1 MADCKYYSFYAL
13 AKINDPELLYEA
25 FQQQIAPGHADKIEI
40 EVFEHSDLLWK
51 RLTPSGGLDS
61 GIEAKTLAVLDK
73 RFTSSDQSNW
83 YYETEIEGWF
93 CSYKPL
99 TTKHFVL
106 LVKSDDPAKLIEED
120 YLQFLFHFYC
130 HQLQM
135 LQGTYRDALTGLYNR
150 RAFNEKISQLLD
162 RSATHQR
169 RAINFTPTIYVMLDI
184 DFFKVINDSKGH
196 LFGDEVL
203 LLLAQQM
210 TDSFREN
217 DLLFRYGGEEFAMV
231 LMDIEAD
238 QAQQTLDRFRE
249 KIANFGFPGVGQV
262 TVSIG
267 YTLFNQRLSM
277 DQLIS
282 QADAAL
288 YHCKST
294 TRNAV
299 HSYQDIVKKGLIP
312 AVKGLAKD
320 PQIETIS

>member
-1 MADCKYYSFYAL
+1 MAECKYYSFYAL

-51 RLTPSGGLDS
+51 RLTRSGGLDPN
-61 GIEAKTLAVLDK
+61 IESATLAVLDK
-73 RFTSSDQSNW
+73 RFASADADNW
-83 YYETEIEGWF
+83 YYESEVEGWF

-99 TTKHFVL
+99 TSKHFVL
-106 LVKSDDPAKLIEED
+106 LVKSSDPDKLIEED

-150 RAFNEKISQLLD
+150 RAFNEKIAHLLD
-162 RSATHQR
+162 RTDNPQR
-169 RAINFTPTIYVMLDI
+169 RAINFSPTIFVMLDI
-184 DFFKVINDSKGH
+184 DHFKRVNDSQGH
-196 LFGDEVL
+196 LYGDEVL

-210 TDSFREN
+210 TYSFREN

-231 LMDIEAD
+231 LMDIEVE
-238 QAQQTLDRFRE
+238 QAQLTLDRFRE
-249 KIANFGFPGVGQV
+249 KIANHTFPGLSKM

-267 YTLFNQRLSM
+267 YTQFDKHLSM
-277 DQLIS
+277 DQLIG

-299 HSYQDIVKKGLIP
+299 HDYNSLVDRGLISELTGS
-312 AVKGLAKD
+312 K
-320 PQIETIS
+320 ISHLEMS

>member
-1 MADCKYYSFYAL
+1 MAECKYYSFYAL

-40 EVFEHSDLLWK
+40 EIFEHSDNLWK
-51 RLTPSGGLDS
+51 RLTRSGGLDPN
-61 GIEAKTLAVLDK
+61 IEAVTLAVLDK
-73 RFTSSDQSNW
+73 RFGSADEGSW
-83 YYETEIEGWF
+83 YYEREIEGWF

-106 LVKSDDPAKLIEED
+106 LVKSSDPDKLIEED

-150 RAFNEKISQLLD
+150 RAFNEKIAHLLD
-162 RSATHQR
+162 RSDNHQR
-169 RAINFTPTIYVMLDI
+169 RAISFSPTIYVMLDI
-184 DFFKVINDSKGH
+184 DHFKLINDNQGH

-210 TDSFREN
+210 TESFREN
-217 DLLFRYGGEEFAMV
+217 DLLFRYGGEEFAMI

-249 KIANFGFPGVGQV
+249 KIASYNFPGVDQV

-267 YTLFNQRLSM
+267 YNLFDNHLSM
-277 DQLIS
+277 DQLIG

-288 YHCKST
+288 YHCKTT

-299 HSYQDIVKKGLIP
+299 HSYHDLLEKGLIP
-312 AVKGLAKD
+312 ALKRSNI
-320 PQIETIS
+320 PQAEIS

>member
-1 MADCKYYSFYAL
+1 MAECKYYSFYAL

-25 FQQQIAPGHADKIEI
+25 FQQQIAPGHSDKIEI
-40 EVFEHSDLLWK
+40 AVFEHSDSLWK
-51 RLTPSGGLDS
+51 SLTPSGKLDP
-61 GIEAKTLAVLDK
+61 GIDAKTLAVLDK
-73 RFTSSDQSNW
+73 RFGSSDQGSW
-83 YYETEIEGWF
+83 YYESEIEGWF

-106 LVKSDDPAKLIEED
+106 LVKSDDPDKLIEED

-135 LQGTYRDALTGLYNR
+135 LQGTYRDALTSLYNR
-150 RAFNEKISQLLD
+150 RAFNEKMTQLLD
-162 RSATHQR
+162 RSSDRQR

-184 DFFKVINDSKGH
+184 DYFKVINDSKGH

-203 LLLAQQM
+203 LLLAQQL

-249 KIANFGFPGVGQV
+249 KIADFDFPSINQV

-267 YTLFNQRLSM
+267 YTLFNKRLSM
-277 DQLIS
+277 DQLIG

-288 YHCKST
+288 YHCKAT

-299 HSYQDIVKKGLIP
+299 HSYQDIVEKGLIP
-312 AVKGLAKD
+312 ALKGSAKT
-320 PQIETIS
+320 PLIETVS

>member
-1 MADCKYYSFYAL
+1 MAECKYYSFYAL

-25 FQQQIAPGHADKIEI
+25 FQQQIAPGHADEIDI
-40 EVFEHSDLLWK
+40 EVFEHSDQLWK
-51 RLTPSGGLDS
+51 RLTRSGGLDPS
-61 GIEAKTLAVLDK
+61 IDAQTLAVLEK
-73 RFTSSDQSNW
+73 RFNSQNQESW
-83 YYETEIEGWF
+83 YYEKEVEGWF

-106 LVKSDDPAKLIEED
+106 LVKSSDPDKLIEED

-150 RAFNEKISQLLD
+150 RAFNEKITQLLD
-162 RSATHQR
+162 RSENHQR
-169 RAINFTPTIYVMLDI
+169 RAISYSPTIYVMLDI
-184 DFFKVINDSKGH
+184 DHFKRINDSQGH

-210 TDSFREN
+210 TESFREN

-249 KIANFGFPGVGQV
+249 KIANYDFPGVDQV

-267 YTLFNQRLSM
+267 YNLFDNHLSM
-277 DQLIS
+277 DRLIG

-288 YHCKST
+288 YHCKTT

-299 HSYQDIVKKGLIP
+299 HCYNDLVEKGLIP
-312 AVKGLAKD
+312 ALKSSKIPRL
-320 PQIETIS
+320 EMS

>member
-1 MADCKYYSFYAL
+1 MAECKYYSFYAL

-25 FQQQIAPGHADKIEI
+25 FQQQIAPGHADKIET
-40 EVFEHSDLLWK
+40 EVFEHSDQLWK
-51 RLTPSGGLDS
+51 RLTRSGGLDLN
-61 GIEAKTLAVLDK
+61 IDAQTLAVLEK
-73 RFTSSDQSNW
+73 RFGSADQESW
-83 YYETEIEGWF
+83 YYESDIEGWF

-99 TTKHFVL
+99 TSKHFVL
-106 LVKSDDPAKLIEED
+106 LVKSSDPDKLIEED

-135 LQGTYRDALTGLYNR
+135 LQGTYRDALTSLYNR
-150 RAFNEKISQLLD
+150 RAFNEKIAQLLD
-162 RSATHQR
+162 RSDNHQR
-169 RAINFTPTIYVMLDI
+169 RAISFSPTIYVMLDI
-184 DFFKVINDSKGH
+184 DHFKLINDSQGH

-231 LMDIEAD
+231 MMDIDSD
-238 QAQQTLDRFRE
+238 QAQLTLDRFRE
-249 KIANFGFPGVGQV
+249 KIANFDFPGVDQV

-267 YTLFNQRLSM
+267 YTLFDNHLSM
-277 DQLIS
+277 DQLIG

-288 YHCKST
+288 YYCKST

-299 HSYQDIVKKGLIP
+299 HNYHELVEKSLIP
-312 AVKGLAKD
+312 ALSESRTPHFEV
-320 PQIETIS
+320 S

>member
-1 MADCKYYSFYAL
+1 MIECKYYSFYAL

-40 EVFEHSDLLWK
+40 EVFEHSDQRWH
-51 RLTPSGGLDS
+51 RLTPSGNLEQNIDS
-61 GIEAKTLAVLDK
+61 GTLAVLEK
-73 RFTSSDQSNW
+73 RFGNEDQGAW
-83 YYETEIEGWF
+83 YYESEIEGWF

-106 LVKSDDPAKLIEED
+106 LVRSNDPDKLIEEE

-150 RAFNEKISQLLD
+150 RAFNEKLSQLLE
-162 RSATHQR
+162 RSNNRQR
-169 RAINFTPTIYVMLDI
+169 RAINFTPTVFVMLDI
-184 DFFKVINDSKGH
+184 DYFKTINDSLGH

-203 LLLAQQM
+203 LLLTQQM

-231 LMDIEAD
+231 LMDIDAD
-238 QAQQTLDRFRE
+238 QARHTLDRFRE
-249 KIANFGFPGVGQV
+249 KIATYKFPNVDRV

-267 YTLFNQRLSM
+267 FTLFDKRLSM
-277 DQLIS
+277 DALIS

-288 YHCKST
+288 YYCKAS
-294 TRNAV
+294 TRNVV
-299 HSYQDIVKKGLIP
+299 HYYEDLIEKDLIP
-312 AVKGLAKD
+312 TRNL
-320 PQIETIS
+320 PRSRHIETS

>member
-1 MADCKYYSFYAL
+1 MAECKYYSFYAL

-25 FQQQIAPGHADKIEI
+25 FQQQIAPGHADKIDI
-40 EVFEHSDLLWK
+40 DVFEHSDQLWK
-51 RLTPSGGLDS
+51 RLTRSGGLDPS
-61 GIEAKTLAVLDK
+61 IDAQTLAVLEK
-73 RFTSSDQSNW
+73 RFRSQNQESW
-83 YYETEIEGWF
+83 YYEKEVEGWF

-106 LVKSDDPAKLIEED
+106 LVKSNDPDKLIEED

-150 RAFNEKISQLLD
+150 RAFNEKLAHLLD
-162 RSATHQR
+162 RSENHQR
-169 RAINFTPTIYVMLDI
+169 RAITFSPTIFVMLDI
-184 DFFKVINDSKGH
+184 DHFKRINDSKGH

-203 LLLAQQM
+203 LLMAQQL

-231 LMDIEAD
+231 LMDIEPE
-238 QAQQTLDRFRE
+238 QAQLTLDRFRK
-249 KIANFGFPGVGQV
+249 KIASYKFPSIDQV

-267 YTLFNQRLSM
+267 YTLFDQRLSM
-277 DQLIS
+277 DQLIE
-282 QADAAL
+282 QADTAL
-288 YHCKST
+288 YHCKGT

-299 HSYQDIVKKGLIP
+299 HGYHALVDKRLIP
-312 AVKGLAKD
+312 VLKESKI
-320 PQIETIS
+320 PQVEVS

>member
-1 MADCKYYSFYAL
+1 MIECKYYSFYAL

-40 EVFEHSDLLWK
+40 EVFEHSDK
-51 RLTPSGGLDS
+51 RWHHLTPSGSLDQN
-61 GIEAKTLAVLDK
+61 IDPQVLPVLEK
-73 RFTSSDQSNW
+73 RFGSEDQGAW
-83 YYETEIEGWF
+83 YYESEIEGWF

-106 LVKSDDPAKLIEED
+106 LVRSSDPDKLIEEE

-150 RAFNEKISQLLD
+150 RAFNEKLPQLLD
-162 RSATHQR
+162 RSNNHQR
-169 RAINFTPTIYVMLDI
+169 RAINFTPTVFVMLDI
-184 DFFKVINDSKGH
+184 DYFKSINDSMGH

-203 LLLAQQM
+203 LLLTQLM

-231 LMDIEAD
+231 LMDIDPD
-238 QAQQTLDRFRE
+238 QARQTLDRFRE
-249 KIANFGFPGVGQV
+249 KIATYKFPNVDRV

-267 YTLFNQRLSM
+267 FTLFDKRLSM
-277 DQLIS
+277 DALIA

-288 YHCKST
+288 YYCKAS
-294 TRNAV
+294 TRNVV
-299 HSYQDIVKKGLIP
+299 HYYEDLIVKDLIP
-312 AVKGLAKD
+312 PRKM
-320 PQIETIS
+320 PQSRHIETS

>member
-1 MADCKYYSFYAL
+1 MAECKYYSFYAL

-40 EVFEHSDLLWK
+40 EIFEHSDNLWK
-51 RLTPSGGLDS
+51 RLTRSGGLDPN
-61 GIEAKTLAVLDK
+61 IEAVTLAVLDK
-73 RFTSSDQSNW
+73 RFGSADEGSW
-83 YYETEIEGWF
+83 YYEREIEGWF

-106 LVKSDDPAKLIEED
+106 LVKSSDPDKLIEED

-150 RAFNEKISQLLD
+150 RAFNEKVAQLLD
-162 RSATHQR
+162 RSDNHQR
-169 RAINFTPTIYVMLDI
+169 RAISFSPTIYVMLDI
-184 DFFKVINDSKGH
+184 DHFKLINDSQGH

-210 TDSFREN
+210 TESFREN

-249 KIANFGFPGVGQV
+249 KIASYNFPGVDQV

-267 YTLFNQRLSM
+267 YNLFDNHLSM
-277 DQLIS
+277 DQLIG

-288 YHCKST
+288 YHCKTT

-299 HSYQDIVKKGLIP
+299 HSYHDLVEKNLIP
-312 AVKGLAKD
+312 ALKRPKVPHL
-320 PQIETIS
+320 EMS

>member
-1 MADCKYYSFYAL
+1 MVECKYYSFYAL

-40 EVFEHSDLLWK
+40 EIFEHSDKLWK
-51 RLTPSGGLDS
+51 RLTRSGGLDQN
-61 GIEAKTLAVLDK
+61 IDAKTLAVLEK
-73 RFTSSDQSNW
+73 RFGSQDQGNW
-83 YYETEIEGWF
+83 YYESEIEGWF

-106 LVKSDDPAKLIEED
+106 LVKSSDPDKLIEED

-150 RAFNEKISQLLD
+150 RAFNEKILQLLD
-162 RSATHQR
+162 SSSHYQQ
-169 RAINFTPTIYVMLDI
+169 RAITVTPTIYVMLDI
-184 DFFKVINDSKGH
+184 DYFKKINDSQGH

-231 LMDIEAD
+231 LMDIEAE

-249 KIANFGFPGVGQV
+249 RIASFAFPNVKQV

-267 YTLFNQRLSM
+267 YTLFDKRLTM
-277 DQLIS
+277 DQLIT
-282 QADAAL
+282 QADIAL
-288 YHCKST
+288 YHCKAT

-299 HSYQDIVKKGLIP
+299 HSYQDLVEKGLVP
-312 AVKGLAKD
+312 AQKGTRT
-320 PQIETIS
+320 PQTETS

>member
-25 FQQQIAPGHADKIEI
+25 FQQQIAPGHADKIQI
-40 EVFEHSDLLWK
+40 EVFEHSDQLWK
-51 RLTPSGGLDS
+51 RLTRSGGFDLNIDA
-61 GIEAKTLAVLDK
+61 ETLAVLDK
-73 RFTSSDQSNW
+73 RFGSADEGSW
-83 YYETEIEGWF
+83 YYESEIEGWF

-106 LVKSDDPAKLIEED
+106 LVKSSDPDKLIEED

-150 RAFNEKISQLLD
+150 RAFNEKIAQLLD
-162 RSATHQR
+162 RSDNQQR
-169 RAINFTPTIYVMLDI
+169 RAINFSPTIYVMLDI
-184 DFFKVINDSKGH
+184 DHFKLINDSQGH
-196 LFGDEVL
+196 LYGDEVL

-238 QAQQTLDRFRE
+238 QAQLTLDRFRE
-249 KIANFGFPGVGQV
+249 KIASYDFPGVSQV

-267 YTLFNQRLSM
+267 YTRFDKHLSM
-277 DQLIS
+277 EQLIG

-288 YHCKST
+288 YHCKTT

-299 HSYQDIVKKGLIP
+299 HGYHDLIDKGLIP
-312 AVKGLAKD
+312 ALTGAKV
-320 PQIETIS
+320 SHLKMS

>member
-1 MADCKYYSFYAL
+1 MAECKYYSFYAL

-25 FQQQIAPGHADKIEI
+25 FQQQIAPGHADKIQI
-40 EVFEHSDLLWK
+40 EVFEHSDQLWK
-51 RLTPSGGLDS
+51 KLTPSGGFDLNIDA
-61 GIEAKTLAVLDK
+61 ETLAVLDR
-73 RFTSSDQSNW
+73 RFGSADQGSW
-83 YYETEIEGWF
+83 YYERAIEGWF

-106 LVKSDDPAKLIEED
+106 LVKSSDPDKLIEED

-150 RAFNEKISQLLD
+150 RAFNEKITQLLD
-162 RSATHQR
+162 RSDNQQR
-169 RAINFTPTIYVMLDI
+169 RAINFSPTIYVMLDI
-184 DFFKVINDSKGH
+184 DHFKQINDSRGH
-196 LFGDEVL
+196 LYGDEVL

-210 TDSFREN
+210 TYSFREN

-231 LMDIEAD
+231 LMDIETE
-238 QAQQTLDRFRE
+238 QAQLTLDRFRE
-249 KIANFGFPGVGQV
+249 KIASYDFPGVSQV

-267 YTLFNQRLSM
+267 YTLFDKHLSM
-277 DQLIS
+277 DQLIG

-288 YHCKST
+288 YHCKAT

-299 HSYQDIVKKGLIP
+299 HGYHDLIDKGLIP
-312 AVKGLAKD
+312 ALTGSKVSHLKM
-320 PQIETIS
+320 S